1 MRQFFQ
7 QQYECVFGAKT
18 KAINF
23 IKEPRRWIYRL
34 PKTTSFLER
43 VTPSHVY
50 GVNEFPNL
58 SNTILLD
65 MMWIVDHN
73 IYKIF
78 PIKNR
83 SYFKLY
89 FLSLVKVQFSP
100 LSFDCFNL
108 VL

>member
-78 PIKNR
+78 PIKNMNMTEGR
-83 SYFKLY
+83 FKN
-89 FLSLVKVQFSP
+89 KK
-100 LSFDCFNL
+100 
-108 VL
+108 